1 MSDLTQRFMA
11 ASEASKQLPS
21 RPDNMTMMKLYG
33 LFKQGSLGD
42 VSGDAPGDMV
52 GMFKHKA
59 WSELK
64 GVSQDDAK
72 QRYIDL
78 VASLAAGD

>member
-1 MSDLTQRFMA
+1 MTDLTQRFEQA
-11 ASEASKQLPS
+11 ATDSKSLDS

-33 LFKQGSLGD
+33 LYKQGAQGD
-42 VSGDAPGDMV
+42 NTSEAPGDMI
-52 GMFKHKA
+52 GKFKHKA

-64 GVSQDDAK
+64 GVSKEDAM

-78 VASLAAGD
+78 VESLR

>member
-1 MSDLTQRFMA
+1 MSDLAQRFEASLA
-11 ASEASKQLPS
+11 ASKTLPS

-33 LFKQGSLGD
+33 LYKQASQGD
-42 VSGDAPGDMV
+42 VSGDAPGDMA

-64 GVSQDDAK
+64 GVSREDAM

-78 VASLAAGD
+78 VESLG